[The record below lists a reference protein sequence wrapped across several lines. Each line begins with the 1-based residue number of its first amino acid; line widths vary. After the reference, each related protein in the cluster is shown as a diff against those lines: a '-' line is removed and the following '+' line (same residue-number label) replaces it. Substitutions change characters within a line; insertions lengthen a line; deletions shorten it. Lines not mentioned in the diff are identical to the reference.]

1 MNVDTVCIKHLPVS
15 APTPRWV
22 MSGLKALGT
31 GLVASVFTLLLV
43 ACVREF
49 MRTHAPDSLG
59 VVIVNALFVFLY
71 LTRSDPK
78 SVSVSPSD
86 WALSFAG
93 TTLPLLMRPSPGGF
107 ESFGLALQ
115 LLGMALIV
123 AAMISLSRSFGVV
136 PANRGVREGGL
147 YRVVRH
153 PLYAGEIVFIT
164 GFVLLNPSVANI
176 FVWVLDCVL
185 QVWRACAEERFLSA
199 DPQYRSYCQ
208 RTRYRLLPLVF

>member
-1 MNVDTVCIKHLPVS
+1 MSVDTICMKQLP
-15 APTPRWV
+15 ATTATARWV
-22 MSGLKALGT
+22 MSILRALGT
-31 GLVASVFTLLLV
+31 VLVAGVFTLLLV

-49 MRTHAPDSLG
+49 MQTRAPDALG

-71 LTRSDPK
+71 VTRSNPK
-78 SVSVSPSD
+78 TVSVSPSE
-86 WALSFAG
+86 WVLSFAG
-93 TTLPLLMRPSPGGF
+93 TTLPLFMRPSPGGF
-107 ESFGLALQ
+107 EIAGLVMQSVGLVLIIAAL
-115 LLGMALIV
+115 L
-123 AAMISLSRSFGVV
+123 SLSRSFGVV

-164 GFVLLNPSVANI
+164 GFMLVNPSVWNVIIWA
-176 FVWVLDCVL
+176 LDCVL
-185 QVWRACAEERFLSA
+185 QVCRARVEERFLSA